1 MAVPEFYRFLR
12 PALALLQDGET
23 YNLRD
28 IEKRLANQ
36 FQLSVEDREELI
48 PSGRCT
54 RLYDRTQ
61 WALTY
66 LRQAKLVEGV
76 SRGVS
81 RITQRGLDYLHSCP
95 DVIKPADLEQ
105 FPEFVDFQTRR
116 RPASNGSTPPQ
127 PLDALSDPVA
137 AAVDKT
143 TPEEAIE
150 AAYTALNAALAQE
163 LLERVK
169 AMPPAF
175 FERLI
180 VQLMLRLGYGGTA
193 DDAGQ
198 TLGRSGDGGVD
209 GVINQD
215 KLGLEK
221 IYLQAKRWN
230 DGTVGRPEIQR
241 FIGALTGQHATK
253 GVFITT
259 STFTQEARQFARF
272 VPNFKISLVDGV
284 ELARLMIEHSLG
296 VTLVERYEV
305 KRVDSDFFS
314 EV

>member
-1 MAVPEFYRFLR
+1 MPVPEFHRFFR
-12 PALALLQDGET
+12 PALALLADSQSHA
-23 YNLRD
+23 LRD
-28 IEKRLANQ
+28 IEKALADQ
-36 FQLSVEDREELI
+36 FQLSAEDREELT

-66 LRQAKLVEGV
+66 LRQAKLVENAG
-76 SRGVS
+76 RGVN
-81 RITQRGLDYLHSCP
+81 RITPRGVDYLKRCP

-105 FPEFVDFQTRR
+105 FAEFVDFQTRR
-116 RPASNGSTPPQ
+116 RPTSGSGQ
-127 PLDALSDPVA
+127 QVQADPATSAPVS
-137 AAVDKT
+137 VPEKV
-143 TPEEAIE
+143 TPEEAM
-150 AAYTALNAALAQE
+150 ASAYAALNSALAQD

-169 AMPPAF
+169 AMPPVF
-175 FERLI
+175 FEQLI
-180 VQLMLRLGYGGTA
+180 VKLMLRLGYGGTA

-198 TLGRSGDGGVD
+198 TLGKSGDGGVD

-221 IYLQAKRWN
+221 IYLQAKRWT

-241 FIGALTGQHATK
+241 FIGALSGQGASK

-259 STFTQEARQFARF
+259 STFSQEAKEFARF

-284 ELARLMIEHSLG
+284 ELARLMIEHNLG
-296 VTLVERYEV
+296 VSLVERYEV
-305 KRVDSDFFS
+305 KRVDSDFFA
-314 EV
+314 EA